1 MGTGRIRE
9 EKERRRGG
17 GDIPNKTLAATQQ
30 LQMNNGLLLP
40 TQPISLPLAIRATI
54 ALVAFKHVEVYGSW
68 GSPFDR
74 AGNA

>member
-1 MGTGRIRE
+1 MNKRR
-9 EKERRRGG
+9 EKERGRA

-54 ALVAFKHVEVYGSW
+54 DLVAFRHVEVYGSC
-68 GSPFDR
+68 GSPFDN